1 MARSGVR
8 MVRFIHSADWQIGM
22 SRHFLSPEAQSRYS
36 EARLEAIRRIA
47 ELAARESCDFA
58 VVAGDV
64 FESNQLDRQVV
75 ARALDALA
83 AFEVPVF
90 LLPGNHDPLLS
101 AGSLWDSQS
110 FLARCPANV
119 VVLRD
124 DRPLAV
130 PGCPAE
136 VVGALWR
143 TKRPVEDLVARALS
157 ALEPARTVRVLVGH
171 GSIDEQSP
179 DPGNPALINL
189 RSAEQAIAD
198 GRVHYV
204 ALGDRHSV
212 TEVGSTGRIWYSG
225 TPLVT
230 DYDEVEPNRALL
242 VSLSPEGCAVE
253 RLDVGDWAFRRQRFE
268 LSGLD
273 DVEEVGRW
281 LEELPDKR
289 RCVVKA
295 SFVGTVSL
303 AARLRLDKVLDE
315 HRDLLAALEVSDR
328 RTDLAVLPSDEEIGD
343 LGLGGFV
350 AATLEE
356 LKDLAG
362 AQDEGAATAQ
372 DALAL
377 LFRLAGGGS

>member
-1 MARSGVR
+1 MGAT

-22 SRHFLSPEAQSRYS
+22 TRHFLSPEAQSRYS

-47 ELAARESCDFA
+47 ELAARESCDFV

-64 FESNQLDRQVV
+64 FESNLLDRQVV
-75 ARALDALA
+75 VRALDALA
-83 AFEVPVF
+83 TVEVPVF

-101 AGSLWDSQS
+101 AGSLWDSPS
-110 FLARCPANV
+110 FLGRCPPQV

-124 DRPLAV
+124 DRPVAV
-130 PGCPAE
+130 PGCAAE
-136 VVGALWR
+136 VVGAVWP

-157 ALEPARTVRVLVGH
+157 RLEPIESARILVGH
-171 GSIDEQSP
+171 GAIDEQSP
-179 DPGNPALINL
+179 DAGNLSLISL
-189 RSAEQAIAD
+189 ARADQAIRD
-198 GRVHYV
+198 GLVQYI

-230 DYDEVEPNRALL
+230 DYDEVAPNRILL
-242 VSLSPEGCAVE
+242 VSLDVE
-253 RLDVGDWAFRRQRFE
+253 ECSVEQLEVGDWTFRQHRFD
-268 LSGLD
+268 LD
-273 DVEEVGRW
+273 DDVAGVDRW

-295 SFVGTVSL
+295 SFVGTLSL
-303 AARLRLDKVLDE
+303 GAKVRLDQLLDE
-315 HRDLLAALEVSDR
+315 HRDLLAALEVWDR
-328 RTDLAVLPSDEEIGD
+328 HTDLAVMPSEEEIGD
-343 LGLGGFV
+343 PGFGGFV
-350 AATLEE
+350 ETTLEE

-362 AQDEGAATAQ
+362 AGDDKAGTAQ
-372 DALAL
+372 DALSL